1 MNAVTRDAERTK
13 VKKYKALCNQR
24 GLTFVPV
31 IFTTSGG
38 MGDAFKRQPEIWHP
52 MEEDAEMKISE
63 WVSRKRK
70 LMWMARFGAKVAKCN
85 ALTVTISRSAARDQ
99 NIADFD
105 SE

>member
-1 MNAVTRDAERTK
+1 MNAATRDAERTK

-24 GLTFVPV
+24 GLTFVAV
-31 IFTTSGG
+31 IVTTSGARP
-38 MGDAFKRQPEIWHP
+38 MGEAFQRQIWHP
-52 MEEDAEMKISE
+52 LEEDAEMKISE

-85 ALTVTISRSAARDQ
+85 ALMISRSQ